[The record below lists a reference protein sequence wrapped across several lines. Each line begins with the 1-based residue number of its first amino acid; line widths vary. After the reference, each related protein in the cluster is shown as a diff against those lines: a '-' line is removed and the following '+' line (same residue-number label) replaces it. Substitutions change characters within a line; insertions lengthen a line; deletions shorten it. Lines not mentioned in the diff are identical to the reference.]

1 MSATRRLKI
10 ALRAAADSDAPAV
23 AGVLIASRAA
33 FIPYA
38 PMAHSP
44 FDVRQ
49 WVRGTLIPGGGV
61 TVACVS
67 GAVVGVLATSES
79 EGVAWIDQLYVS
91 PGFVGQRVGSLLLG
105 HALASLARPVRLYT
119 FQANAGARRF
129 YERHGFSAIEF
140 TDGRANEEQCPDVLF
155 ELAAG
160 AENAADLP

>member
-1 MSATRRLKI
+1 MTI
-10 ALRAAADSDAPAV
+10 ALRSATDSDASEV
-23 AGVLIASRAA
+23 VEVLVASRAA

-44 FDVRQ
+44 SEVRQ
-49 WVRGTLIPGGGV
+49 WVRHTLIPGGGV

-67 GAVVGVLATSES
+67 GAVIGVLAASES

-91 PGFVGQRVGSLLLG
+91 PGFVGKGVGSLLLA
-105 HALASLARPVRLYT
+105 HALATLARPVRLYT

-140 TDGRANEEQCPDVLF
+140 TDGSANEERCPDVLF

-160 AENAADLP
+160 AENAVGLP